1 MVTGKDYCLRH
12 GKPNRQF
19 CSKEKRK
26 YREKQEQNLRGWIY
40 PVLMKSSPKNFHCVF
55 HLKRNRKLLNIDSLW
70 AFLRFLYNNLH
81 HNWFGNWESFHCS
94 YILYSIFAFVRVN
107 VFVFYIVLKFVYIF
121 VVVIVL
127 VFFIC
132 ICTCNWK
139 SNWFSLVGRQI
150 WPWLESGPHNLF
162 LLAAIILLW
171 ILNWTAKAAS
181 FGQLAR
187 HTKWD
192 FLVLKSQIVLNILL
206 KSRNG
211 TSALVPAF
219 NEISPNLWVFSS
231 IREMTYQKECEFQNW
246 NHKIKRD
253 TLWN

>member
-26 YREKQEQNLRGWIY
+26 YRKKNLRGWIY

-55 HLKRNRKLLNIDSLW
+55 HLKRNRY
-70 AFLRFLYNNLH
+70 FLILIPYELSWGFYINNLH
-81 HNWFGNWESFHCS
+81 RNWFGNWESFHCS

-107 VFVFYIVLKFVYIF
+107 VFVFYIVLVFVFVLIFVYVF

-150 WPWLESGPHNLF
+150 WPWLESAP
-162 LLAAIILLW
+162 I
-171 ILNWTAKAAS
+171 T
-181 FGQLAR
+181 
-187 HTKWD
+187 
-192 FLVLKSQIVLNILL
+192 
-206 KSRNG
+206 
-211 TSALVPAF
+211 
-219 NEISPNLWVFSS
+219 FS
-231 IREMTYQKECEFQNW
+231 Y
-246 NHKIKRD
+246 
-253 TLWN
+253 

>member
-1 MVTGKDYCLRH
+1 MNLQYFPHLFSLKSHTLFEKANFLTKWWSLVRITAFAMESQIG
-12 GKPNRQF
+12 NF
-19 CSKEKRK
+19 AAKRK
-26 YREKQEQNLRGWIY
+26 GNTEKN
-40 PVLMKSSPKNFHCVF
+40 KNKTWGVEYILCWWNHHHFNCVF
-55 HLKRNRKLLNIDSLW
+55 HLKRNRNFLNIDSLW

-107 VFVFYIVLKFVYIF
+107 VFVFYIVLVFVFVLIFVYVF

-187 HTKWD
+187 HTK
-192 FLVLKSQIVLNILL
+192 FSCFKITNCLEYFAQI
-206 KSRNG
+206 
-211 TSALVPAF
+211 
-219 NEISPNLWVFSS
+219 
-231 IREMTYQKECEFQNW
+231 
-246 NHKIKRD
+246 
-253 TLWN
+253 